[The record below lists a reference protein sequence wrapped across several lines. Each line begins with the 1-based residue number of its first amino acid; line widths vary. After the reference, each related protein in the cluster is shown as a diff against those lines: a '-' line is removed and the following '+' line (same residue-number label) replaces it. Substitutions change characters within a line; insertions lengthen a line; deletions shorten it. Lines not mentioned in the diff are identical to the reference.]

1 MTDEYESFIKSEQ
14 NKDGIG
20 VKNLSDF
27 KTLHDL
33 KDEISSHVDWFNSR
47 SMGTRLSYSY
57 QFNSEQSKLVCLIQ
71 NRAYDYEEI
80 EVTAYEST
88 SANAWNIN
96 CSFIKGN
103 PKDAFSESVYTPDEI
118 NSLKEFMGCI
128 RNLLMDILVD
138 EKIGLRNN

>member
-1 MTDEYESFIKSEQ
+1 MTDEYESFIKTEQ

-47 SMGTRLSYSY
+47 SMDTLLSFSY
-57 QFNSEQSKLVCLIQ
+57 QFNSEQSKLICLIQ
-71 NRAYDYEEI
+71 NKAYDYEEI
-80 EVTAYEST
+80 ELTAYESS

-96 CSFIKGN
+96 CSFIKGC
-103 PKDAFSESVYTPDEI
+103 PKDDLSENVYTLDEI
-118 NSLKEFMGCI
+118 NSLKEFTSCI
-128 RNLLMDILVD
+128 RNLLMDILID
-138 EKIGLRNN
+138 EKIGLRN

>member
-14 NKDGIG
+14 NKDAIG
-20 VKNLSDF
+20 AKNLSDF
-27 KTLHDL
+27 KTLHSL

-47 SMGTRLSYSY
+47 SMDTRLSYSY
-57 QFNSEQSKLVCLIQ
+57 QFNSDQSKLVCLIQ
-71 NRAYDYEEI
+71 NKAYDYEEI

-96 CSFIKGN
+96 SSFIKGS
-103 PKDAFSESVYTPDEI
+103 PKDALSESVYTLDEI
-118 NSLKEFMGCI
+118 DSLKQFLGCI

-138 EKIGLRNN
+138 EKIGLRN